1 MEKMFVYP
9 ETLESRTGWEML
21 RDEVDNSR
29 SRADVAS
36 HRCKLYR
43 TLLEQRTASRKARL
57 IFMDHERATNGAHA

>member
-9 ETLESRTGWEML
+9 ETLDSRVAWDLPIE
-21 RDEVDNSR
+21 EVEPTH

-43 TLLEQRTASRKARL
+43 TLLEQRTASQQARL
-57 IFMDHERATNGAHA
+57 AWMGHERAADGVHA

>member
-9 ETLESRTGWEML
+9 ETLESSVAWGIALE
-21 RDEVDNSR
+21 DVESPH

-43 TLLEQRTASRKARL
+43 TLLEQRTASQKALRGW
-57 IFMDHERATNGAHA
+57 MDDERATNGAHA